1 MEIFLQRIAE
11 SRIVLVIL
19 SPKFMESDWCIDEV
33 LKALE
38 TREAGTSIIPV
49 FYKVSV
55 ADVKGWNI
63 VKQGDRDKFIN
74 VTKRLGLRSKDY
86 PTSEAD
92 FVNKIVEELEKALTK
107 LETEEEENKSKMK
120 QAVTT
125 NTTMPF
131 FGTNKRVKQLQEKL
145 MMGIPT
151 HTRLVGVVGMK
162 GSGKTNLA
170 EMFFEEG
177 KCYFLRHLFFRD
189 KIGKNME
196 SGAKRDLLVQQFQ
209 KNLLKISNTEEK
221 INSKLLLVL
230 DDFSDKEDIICL
242 FGDRGWI
249 TPGSKIVIVASDKSL
264 VEGLVDDTYVVPGL
278 NQKEGLACLSYHA
291 FGDATRCDSDEGNL
305 RTLLDYARGNPLAL
319 STLGKELY
327 GRGNGQWVTI
337 HEALA
342 NKNIQDLFKSCYDC
356 LNRPQKDAF
365 LDVTCF
371 FISQDHEFVK
381 TVVDSSCGDG
391 TSVIKDLADKFLI
404 EITSGRVEMHG
415 LMYTLGKYLA
425 SQNQWRLLN
434 QQDIIQALE
443 KKLDFAGAVRGI
455 FLDMSEV
462 SVARALGQKP
472 FHGMKELRYL
482 KLYTSCTRFPES
494 DSKLNFPEGLKFSL
508 EKVRYLHWH
517 KFPLM
522 ELPEDFTPKNLVDL
536 KLPYSNIIRL
546 WDSSSNDVKNLRW
559 VDLSHSI
566 NLQDL
571 SGLSGAGN
579 LERLN
584 LEGCTGL
591 KELPKEIMETM
602 TSLLY
607 LNMRS
612 CTSLISL
619 REITIKSLKTLIL
632 TNCSN
637 LEKFQMILENIEAL
651 HLDGTA
657 LKELPESI
665 KDRKKLVKLSLKD
678 CTKLASVPDSVGKLQ
693 ALGELI
699 LSGCSNLRSFPDVK
713 GNMKMLRILLLD
725 GTAINQVPQAFPSGS
740 NGLQRLSLRGNLV
753 IQTIQAHI
761 GQLFH
766 LKFLDLQDC
775 KNLTSIPVLPPNLQ
789 CLDAHGCESLTTV
802 ANPLAFLNLTDQI
815 RTTLRFSQCN
825 NLDEVSKSYII
836 SYIQKKSQ
844 LMSSAFNRYS
854 LSYVMESYTGACFP
868 GCHVPEWF
876 RYQEHGPVIETEL
889 RRHESE
895 NRLIGLDLCALVS
908 FQHCQDQISGF
919 HVKCTFEFKN
929 ADGSLI
935 RRLRCTVGGF
945 SGTWTEPR
953 KVESDHVFVSYTSL
967 LEDQETEEDKKV
979 CSSTKVSV
987 KFEVIDDAGEL
998 VTRSVLKCGF
1008 SMVYEPEG
1016 TDHDK
1021 VSWEVGCDGPPNLAD
1036 QNTDDDDEPMSFTT
1050 QEAEVIP
1057 IDGQGSNGDDE
1068 SQQYHEEECRAK
1080 RQCIKNGS
1088 SKGGPQ
1094 GALSPRHKR

>member
-1 MEIFLQRIAE
+1 MGQLKYSVFLCFRGEDVRVGFLSYLIGTLKRKSIKYYVDYEETRGEVMEIFLQRIAE

-107 LETEEEENKSKMK
+107 LETEEEENKLKMK
-120 QAVTT
+120 QAITT

-196 SGAKRDLLVQQFQ
+196 SGAKRDLL
-209 KNLLKISNTEEK
+209 
-221 INSKLLLVL
+221 
-230 DDFSDKEDIICL
+230 
-242 FGDRGWI
+242 
-249 TPGSKIVIVASDKSL
+249 
-264 VEGLVDDTYVVPGL
+264 
-278 NQKEGLACLSYHA
+278 
-291 FGDATRCDSDEGNL
+291 
-305 RTLLDYARGNPLAL
+305 
-319 STLGKELY
+319 
-327 GRGNGQWVTI
+327 
-337 HEALA
+337 
-342 NKNIQDLFKSCYDC
+342 
-356 LNRPQKDAF
+356 
-365 LDVTCF
+365 
-371 FISQDHEFVK
+371 
-381 TVVDSSCGDG
+381 
-391 TSVIKDLADKFLI
+391 
-404 EITSGRVEMHG
+404 
-415 LMYTLGKYLA
+415 
-425 SQNQWRLLN
+425 
-434 QQDIIQALE
+434 
-443 KKLDFAGAVRGI
+443 DFAGAVRGI

-517 KFPLM
+517 KFPF
-522 ELPEDFTPKNLVDL
+522 PEDFTPKNLVDL

-546 WDSSSNDVKNLRW
+546 WDSSNDVTNLRW

-591 KELPKEIMETM
+591 TELPKEIMETM

-607 LNMRS
+607 LNMRR

-713 GNMKMLRILLLD
+713 GNMKRLRILLLD

-789 CLDAHGCESLTTV
+789 CLDAHGCDSLTTV

-844 LMSSAFNRYS
+844 LMSSAFKRYS

-895 NRLIGLDLCALVS
+895 NRLIGLDLCAVVS

-919 HVKCTFEFKN
+919 HVKCTYEFKN

-987 KFEVIDDAGEL
+987 KFEVIDDDAGEL

-1021 VSWEVGCDGPPNLAD
+1021 VSWELGCDGPPNVAD

-1068 SQQYHEEECRAK
+1068 
-1080 RQCIKNGS
+1080 
-1088 SKGGPQ
+1088 
-1094 GALSPRHKR
+1094 

>member
-1 MEIFLQRIAE
+1 MGQLKYSVFLCFRGEDVRVGFLSYLIGTLKRKSIKYYVDYEETRGEVMEIFLQRIAE

-107 LETEEEENKSKMK
+107 LETEEEENKLKMK
-120 QAVTT
+120 QAITT

-264 VEGLVDDTYVVPGL
+264 VEGLVDDTYVVP
-278 NQKEGLACLSYHA
+278 
-291 FGDATRCDSDEGNL
+291 
-305 RTLLDYARGNPLAL
+305 
-319 STLGKELY
+319 
-327 GRGNGQWVTI
+327 
-337 HEALA
+337 
-342 NKNIQDLFKSCYDC
+342 
-356 LNRPQKDAF
+356 
-365 LDVTCF
+365 
-371 FISQDHEFVK
+371 
-381 TVVDSSCGDG
+381 
-391 TSVIKDLADKFLI
+391 
-404 EITSGRVEMHG
+404 
-415 LMYTLGKYLA
+415 
-425 SQNQWRLLN
+425 
-434 QQDIIQALE
+434 
-443 KKLDFAGAVRGI
+443 
-455 FLDMSEV
+455 
-462 SVARALGQKP
+462 
-472 FHGMKELRYL
+472 
-482 KLYTSCTRFPES
+482 
-494 DSKLNFPEGLKFSL
+494 
-508 EKVRYLHWH
+508 
-517 KFPLM
+517 
-522 ELPEDFTPKNLVDL
+522 
-536 KLPYSNIIRL
+536 
-546 WDSSSNDVKNLRW
+546 
-559 VDLSHSI
+559 
-566 NLQDL
+566 
-571 SGLSGAGN
+571 
-579 LERLN
+579 
-584 LEGCTGL
+584 
-591 KELPKEIMETM
+591 
-602 TSLLY
+602 
-607 LNMRS
+607 
-612 CTSLISL
+612 
-619 REITIKSLKTLIL
+619 
-632 TNCSN
+632 
-637 LEKFQMILENIEAL
+637 
-651 HLDGTA
+651 
-657 LKELPESI
+657 
-665 KDRKKLVKLSLKD
+665 
-678 CTKLASVPDSVGKLQ
+678 
-693 ALGELI
+693 
-699 LSGCSNLRSFPDVK
+699 
-713 GNMKMLRILLLD
+713 
-725 GTAINQVPQAFPSGS
+725 
-740 NGLQRLSLRGNLV
+740 
-753 IQTIQAHI
+753 
-761 GQLFH
+761 
-766 LKFLDLQDC
+766 
-775 KNLTSIPVLPPNLQ
+775 
-789 CLDAHGCESLTTV
+789 
-802 ANPLAFLNLTDQI
+802 
-815 RTTLRFSQCN
+815 
-825 NLDEVSKSYII
+825 
-836 SYIQKKSQ
+836 
-844 LMSSAFNRYS
+844 
-854 LSYVMESYTGACFP
+854 
-868 GCHVPEWF
+868 
-876 RYQEHGPVIETEL
+876 EHGPVIETEL

-895 NRLIGLDLCALVS
+895 NRLIGLDLCAVVS

-919 HVKCTFEFKN
+919 HVKCTYEFKN

-1021 VSWEVGCDGPPNLAD
+1021 VSWEVGCDGPPNVAD

-1050 QEAEVIP
+1050 QEAEVSGTEWSNPVASACFSSIFD
-1057 IDGQGSNGDDE
+1057 ISFAVINFRLYSASEVGSQ
-1068 SQQYHEEECRAK
+1068 ST
-1080 RQCIKNGS
+1080 
-1088 SKGGPQ
+1088 
-1094 GALSPRHKR
+1094 ALSPQQRLPTTRVYSI